1 MDNSARN
8 NLAKR
13 QRRALIRRSI
23 PYYWMLLPG
32 ILFVLVF
39 NYLPLYGYKIAFE
52 KFIPVKGFFAPQQ
65 WKGLYYF
72 NFILKSSDFRNAF
85 VNTITISFTKLICMA
100 VAAILFSILLNEVQ
114 NSKIK
119 RTVQTVVYFPHFLSW
134 IILSYVFIDI
144 LSIDGMVNRF
154 LGIFGI
160 EPIFFLGS
168 NKWFPFTLVVTD
180 VWKEFGFNSIVY
192 LAAITSIDP
201 SLYESAVI
209 DGASRFKQTIH
220 ITLPGILPVIMLVT
234 LLNIGG
240 VMNANF
246 DQIYNLYS
254 PTVYAS
260 GDVLDTLIYRIGLVQ
275 TNYSMSTAV
284 SLFKSVVSMGMVG
297 TCYYLAYRFAG
308 YRIF

>member
-1 MDNSARN
+1 MRNSNKEILR
-8 NLAKR
+8 K
-13 QRRALIRRSI
+13 QRRSLIKRSI

-32 ILFVLVF
+32 VLFVLLF
-39 NYLPLYGYKIAFE
+39 NYLPLYGYKIAFQ
-52 KFIPVKGFFAPQQ
+52 KFVPVKGFFGEQQ
-65 WKGLYYF
+65 WRGMYYF
-72 NFILKSSDFRNAF
+72 NFILKSSDFQNAF
-85 VNTITISFTKLICMA
+85 RNTITISFTKLIFMA
-100 VAAILFSILLNEVQ
+100 IAAILFSILLNEVQ

-144 LSIDGMVNRF
+144 LSIDGMMNRF

-168 NKWFPFTLVVTD
+168 NKWFPTTLVVTD

-209 DGASRFKQTIH
+209 DGASRFKQTIN
-220 ITLPGILPVIMLVT
+220 ITLPGILPTIMLVT

-246 DQIYNLYS
+246 DQVYNLYS